1 MSLNDYIVKLQT
13 ALSESEPFSGFN
25 KDISHAIAVICSA
38 LYVARRKVLL
48 LSNRL
53 DPLLYAT
60 LTFDHAI
67 NQFLER
73 DGTHLDVLVEKPDEI
88 DQQHP
93 IRLLAERYPGK
104 VEVNAIPADK
114 VEQYEFNFMVVDD
127 IGFRFERNRDSHG
140 AVVSFNETDAERTEM
155 RERLVKIFDFLK
167 ENAVPLG

>member
-1 MSLNDYIVKLQT
+1 M
-13 ALSESEPFSGFN
+13 
-25 KDISHAIAVICSA
+25 
-38 LYVARRKVLL
+38 YVAKRKVLL

-60 LTFDHAI
+60 LTFDTPSI
-67 NQFLER
+67 SFLER